1 MKIAI
6 TPRSQGFT
14 LVEIMIVVT
23 LIGLLVAIAIPNAAR
38 ARTTSQQTTCINN
51 LRQINSA
58 IQQWALE
65 MKKSPTAPVTESDV
79 LPYLKSQAICPAG
92 GTSFA
97 DSYSITDPASSAT
110 CKKSPAN
117 HVLQ

>member
-6 TPRSQGFT
+6 TPRNQGFT

-23 LIGLLVAIAIPNAAR
+23 LIGLLVAIALPNAAR
-38 ARTTSQQTTCINN
+38 ARVTSQNTTCINN

-65 MKKSPTAPVTESDV
+65 LKKGPLAPVTESDV

-97 DSYSITDPASSAT
+97 DSYLIISPASPAT